1 MKTSKLFTLLLL
13 ILVPLISLA
22 GPNEDL
28 VAACKVGDLAKA
40 TAAIAAG
47 ADVNHLEGGN
57 SPLAS
62 AFFWPEVTKLLLDK
76 GANPNLGDYTPLMQ
90 AASYYSIDV
99 LKMLL
104 DAGADPNKAT
114 MMDPSV
120 TFKTLIANEKAKG
133 KAANQSLIKTWEK
146 VMTTIKPAKIYAL
159 QQTVMTTGCATC
171 VEMLLAKGAKL
182 DLGVTDGTLL
192 HTFASANG
200 TGKSKELWKQAFP
213 AMQPAL
219 AQFGFTVF
227 PDWYSADMAENR
239 YGSPEQMLKLL
250 LAKGL
255 NINEKNKGLDGMK
268 PRTPLE
274 MALNTGLGNLK
285 EVMLALINNGADVK
299 VTNEVYGPFIFQAT
313 QIGYPEVVKAMLD
326 KGADINAEG
335 SFFGQT
341 EGALLKGYTPL
352 TIAAYKDNLELV
364 KYLIGAGA
372 KVDIGVEGKFFNS
385 KTSCLTKVSDK
396 TAIYYAIENGNVEM
410 VKFMVDADV
419 KWWKRVK
426 VDQIKERSVSQGI
439 NGVGQGVII
448 YSTSCFEAGEYT
460 PSLYVNA
467 VTKNKKTTA
476 NQNAGLSQE
485 QTDGLTELKAAMK
498 AKGI

>member
-1 MKTSKLFTLLLL
+1 MKTSKLLTLVLL
-13 ILVPLISLA
+13 ILVSLISQA

-28 VAACKVGDLAKA
+28 VAACKIGDLAKA
-40 TAAIAAG
+40 TTAISAG
-47 ADVNHLEGGN
+47 ADVNHLTDGN
-57 SPLAS
+57 APLSS
-62 AFFWPEVTKLLLDK
+62 AFFWPELTKLLLEK
-76 GANPNLGDYTPLMQ
+76 GADPNLGDFTPLMQ
-90 AASYYSIDV
+90 AVMYYSTDV

-104 DAGADPNKAT
+104 DAGADPNKPALV
-114 MMDPSV
+114 DPSA

-133 KAANQSLIKTWEK
+133 KDANKGLIDAWTS
-146 VMTTIKPAKIYAL
+146 VMATLKPSKIYAL
-159 QQTVMTTGCATC
+159 QQAVMATGCSSC

-182 DLGVTDGTLL
+182 ELGVTDGTLL
-192 HTFASANG
+192 HTFGSAYGN
-200 TGKSKELWKQAFP
+200 GKSKDLWKQAFP
-213 AMQPAL
+213 AMKPAL
-219 AQFGFTVF
+219 APFGFTVF
-227 PDWYSADMAENR
+227 PDWYSADITENR

-250 LAKGL
+250 LGKGL
-255 NINEKNKGLDGMK
+255 NINEKNKGLDGTK

-299 VTNEVYGPFIFQAT
+299 ITSEVYGPMIFQAT
-313 QIGYPEVVKAMLD
+313 QIGYPEVVKAMVE

-372 KVDIGVEGKFFNS
+372 KVDMGVEGKFYNS
-385 KTSCLTKVSDK
+385 KTSCLTKISDK

-426 VDQIKERSVSQGI
+426 IDQIKERSVSQGI

-476 NQNAGLSQE
+476 TQNGGLSQV
-485 QTDGLTELKAAMK
+485 QTDGLTELKGAMK